1 MCETL
6 CQVQSNLIRATLRFS
21 CSPFNETSRRASRA
35 RGIKL
40 STLYLV
46 SEHFCLNQIHF
57 FFLLAKTT
65 TPMIPHYFI
74 SFVLVTRPQAAEIIF
89 CVFKVCSVKV
99 LAPMTDVLSYIAL

>member
-65 TPMIPHYFI
+65 TPMIPHYLFLLYWLQDLKLLKLY
-74 SFVLVTRPQAAEIIF
+74 S
-89 CVFKVCSVKV
+89 VCLKY
-99 LAPMTDVLSYIAL
+99 AQ

>member
-57 FFLLAKTT
+57 FFISKDYNSHDPTLL
-65 TPMIPHYFI
+65 I
-74 SFVLVTRPQAAEIIF
+74 SFVLVARPQAAEIIF